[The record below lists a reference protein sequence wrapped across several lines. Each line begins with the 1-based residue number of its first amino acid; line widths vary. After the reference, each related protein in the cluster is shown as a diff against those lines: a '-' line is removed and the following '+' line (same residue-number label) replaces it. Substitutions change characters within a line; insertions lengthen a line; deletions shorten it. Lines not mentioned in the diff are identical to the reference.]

1 MTWAQRSHQKPVEI
15 VISGTYQCGFTG
27 GNQRLITETWIL
39 TFAWEVLTLC
49 LAVWIAVKY
58 LRELQRPL
66 SARSTLGNYFRVLIK
81 THLFYFV
88 TYTAVACLNL
98 GNLSRHWGFIF
109 LRSLRLQWHSSKCP
123 GRANVCTG
131 TTSHPQQAFPDV
143 RVIAVPM
150 LLVRVHCLGGPQ
162 ESFSWVPGEASERGA
177 LSV

>member
-58 LRELQRPL
+58 LRELQQPL

-88 TYTAVACLNL
+88 T
-98 GNLSRHWGFIF
+98 
-109 LRSLRLQWHSSKCP
+109 
-123 GRANVCTG
+123 
-131 TTSHPQQAFPDV
+131 
-143 RVIAVPM
+143 
-150 LLVRVHCLGGPQ
+150 
-162 ESFSWVPGEASERGA
+162 
-177 LSV
+177 